1 MNRNISPECVSV
13 GGYMHI
19 VVNQSNLTYDQ
30 VPNATSCV
38 KTHWQ
43 VRSFS
48 SFERLYILLT
58 FRI

>member
-1 MNRNISPECVSV
+1 
-13 GGYMHI
+13 MHI